1 MTRLGTPSLQS
12 RRHSSCSAQAG
23 SAISLLLLIQGPA
36 WCQSIPQAASPG
48 ISPASPAPASPVP
61 ASPVPASPV
70 PASPASASPAPAST
84 ASYRLGPGDQVD
96 MTVFESPEFSG
107 SKVIGPDGT
116 LAVPLLGNIPAA
128 DRTVEQLTQDLQL
141 RLKKLIKR
149 PLVNLTVSQ
158 FRPLLVSV
166 AGEVQRPG
174 PQQLR
179 SLPRDLRGGEVNNV
193 GTTTL
198 PTLSAALI
206 NAGGISRN
214 ADISQV
220 ILKRGT
226 VSTTYN
232 LWQGLT
238 SENAPP
244 DALLQD
250 GDAIFVPKVT
260 TGQFDQRLIARST
273 LAPKTIRVRVVGEVK
288 KPGEQDVPPNSSI
301 SGAVAIAGGPTD
313 KAKMNK
319 VALVRLGADGKVD
332 KQLLNLENLVDTQQ
346 VQDGDVVIVPKSKN
360 FNLLDIAGQAVP
372 PLGIILN
379 LLK

>member
-1 MTRLGTPSLQS
+1 MIRFGNFQLIHRPLTHRTSGKSVT
-12 RRHSSCSAQAG
+12 AKAG
-23 SAISLLLLIQGPA
+23 SARVASSILMVSLLVPQLA
-36 WCQSIPQAASPG
+36 WAQTAVEPNAVAVPLAAIPTVATPVPTSA
-48 ISPASPAPASPVP
+48 APAFS
-61 ASPVPASPV
+61 
-70 PASPASASPAPAST
+70 

-96 MTVFESPEFSG
+96 MTVFENPEFSG

-128 DRTVEQLTQDLQL
+128 DRSVEQLTQDLQR

-149 PLVNLTVSQ
+149 PMVNLTVSQ

-206 NAGGISRN
+206 NAGGISRD

-220 ILKRGT
+220 ILKRGS

-260 TGQFDQRLIARST
+260 TARLDQRLIARST

-288 KPGEQDVPPNSSI
+288 KPGELDVPPNSSI
-301 SGAVAIAGGPTD
+301 SGAVAVAGGPTD

-319 VALVRLGADGKVD
+319 VALVRLGADGKID
-332 KQLLNLENLVDTQQ
+332 KQLLNLENMVDIQQ
-346 VQDGDVVIVPKSKN
+346 VQDGDVVIVPKSKS
-360 FNLLDIAGQAVP
+360 FNVLDIAGQAVP
-372 PLGIILN
+372 PLGILLN
-379 LLK
+379 LFK